1 MAQNQVI
8 LLLKVPREA
17 ESTAHHLR
25 ALVPESDVLQKCSL
39 QQDLLPAVCSCTP
52 RAQAGAPASQ
62 TYSQAAPTAT
72 AAGCSESVAL
82 ARPLLADL
90 AHRRFPAGD
99 PLVPDSQK
107 TPPWASK
114 GSWERPA
121 SPSPSQMRRTPGPS
135 ASVHQSPRC
144 AGLWVLGVRSSLSS
158 WGKQIGKKKGRKEE
172 RREEGESMQKAW
184 KVLGFLWI

>member
-1 MAQNQVI
+1 MQPAAGLAPCC
-8 LLLKVPREA
+8 LLLHPTCPGRSSLPRRRIPRRRPQPRLLA
-17 ESTAHHLR
+17 VRKAWPWR
-25 ALVPESDVLQKCSL
+25 ALCWPILHI
-39 QQDLLPAVCSCTP
+39 
-52 RAQAGAPASQ
+52 GAS
-62 TYSQAAPTAT
+62 
-72 AAGCSESVAL
+72 
-82 ARPLLADL
+82 
-90 AHRRFPAGD
+90 RRET

-184 KVLGFLWI
+184 KVLGFL